1 MISYELDENE
11 GVLTVRPEGKLEAQ
25 DFQTLSKVVDP
36 FIEERGRLN
45 GIIIVT
51 ERFPGWEDFNGM
63 IEHMKFV
70 RNHHRN
76 IAKVAIV
83 TDSKVADVAESLGR
97 HFVKASIKHF
107 SFKEIES
114 AKRWMLN
121 VP

>member
-1 MISYELDENE
+1 MISYDLDKNE

-36 FIEERGRLN
+36 FIEERGKLN

-63 IEHMKFV
+63 IEHMRFV

-114 AKRWMLN
+114 ARRWMLN

>member
-1 MISYELDENE
+1 MISYELDENS
-11 GVLTVRPEGKLEAQ
+11 GVLTVQPEGKLETQ
-25 DFQTLSKVVDP
+25 DFLTLSEVVDP
-36 FIEERGRLN
+36 FIEERGILN

-70 RNHHRN
+70 RNHHCK

-83 TDSKVADVAESLGR
+83 TDSKIADVAESLGK

-107 SFKEIES
+107 SFKDHES
-114 AKRWMLN
+114 ARRWMLK